1 MGRQDKEQCDFD
13 KNERFSLTEI
23 DKVLIELLI
32 TINEFRKFFL
42 KLNDKFHGHNC

>member
-23 DKVLIELLI
+23 DKVLIELLLI
-32 TINEFRKFFL
+32 VLLLMSFENSS
-42 KLNDKFHGHNC
+42 